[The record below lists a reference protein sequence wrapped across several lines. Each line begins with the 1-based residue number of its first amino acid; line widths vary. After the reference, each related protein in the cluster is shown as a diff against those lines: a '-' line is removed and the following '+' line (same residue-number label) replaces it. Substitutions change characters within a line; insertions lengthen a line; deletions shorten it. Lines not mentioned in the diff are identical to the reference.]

1 MVEVSPLESYRR
13 RRRPVR
19 VRRRYVRRP
28 PTRRRTVRPP
38 RLRVRTP
45 FRRRRTARVVPRRRW
60 LPTVRR
66 RPSRVVRRY
75 VPLPYPGYRTLDLP
89 PATARVRPAAILS
102 HFSVDSATLRPHHM
116 PPIEQVARHVI
127 ASWRTRRPIRTIR
140 LVGHTDNRGSARYNR
155 RLGKQRAM
163 AARNRLVLEINRL
176 RPNLTRNVD
185 VVARSAGG
193 TRPIASNR
201 TPTGRAFNHRVEVF
215 LSRTR

>member
-45 FRRRRTARVVPRRRW
+45 YRRRRTARVVPRRRR

-66 RPSRVVRRY
+66 RPIRVVRRY
-75 VPLPYPGYRTLDLP
+75 IPLPYPGYRRLDLP
-89 PATARVRPAAILS
+89 PAAARVRPAAIHS

-116 PPIEQVARHVI
+116 PPIEQVARHV
-127 ASWRTRRPIRTIR
+127 REQVR
-140 LVGHTDNRGSARYNR
+140 LY
-155 RLGKQRAM
+155 
-163 AARNRLVLEINRL
+163 
-176 RPNLTRNVD
+176 LTRPVLD
-185 VVARSAGG
+185 PQAEFGRQSLPCRSQHRRHQAVIVVIQSDYVTQLVRDDGQQVVA
-193 TRPIASNR
+193 
-201 TPTGRAFNHRVEVF
+201 H
-215 LSRTR
+215 